1 MKQGDQV
8 EFAWILLRK
17 SYTNLAWFS
26 AFFFDFLKNFTK
38 FLWKELENM
47 EKKIYLSLT
56 NKCVCVM
63 AEVRG

>member
-8 EFAWILLRK
+8 EFAWILPIHAK

-26 AFFFDFLKNFTK
+26 AFFFDLKKNFTK

-47 EKKIYLSLT
+47 EKKF
-56 NKCVCVM
+56 CH
-63 AEVRG
+63 